1 MASLP
6 SYVAAA
12 QPIPQDKR
20 VPWFKTTAQ
29 TYAGV
34 MLWFVFWDSVPTI
47 APTPATPGGLL
58 AQGLGLAILG
68 VVVAALLC
76 HFLFYLA
83 RDAGNED
90 GHVAGCSRHFHLRR
104 EGRILHAGLLHGR
117 LAVRLVGGQRVL
129 RLPGRGRVLRR
140 QKGTSLH
147 LVIGTAWTIVAA
159 FVGLKGIH
167 YVAKVAT
174 FLPLIPLVI
183 LLVL

>member
-58 AQGLGLAILG
+58 ARGSASQFSAWS
-68 VVVAALLC
+68 
-76 HFLFYLA
+76 
-83 RDAGNED
+83 
-90 GHVAGCSRHFHLRR
+90 SRHCCATSSSISRR
-104 EGRILHAGLLHGR
+104 GCWE
-117 LAVRLVGGQRVL
+117 
-129 RLPGRGRVLRR
+129 
-140 QKGTSLH
+140 
-147 LVIGTAWTIVAA
+147 
-159 FVGLKGIH
+159 
-167 YVAKVAT
+167 
-174 FLPLIPLVI
+174 
-183 LLVL
+183 